1 MFITFEG
8 IEGSG
13 KSLQIDRTVAHLKRR
28 GVRCLV
34 TREPGGT
41 EFGSAVRQ
49 ILLRAGGP
57 PRDPLSE
64 LLLYLADR
72 HQHLCEV
79 IEPALRDGVTV
90 ISDRYH
96 DATRAYQGAARGI
109 APGIIDRLAAV
120 LGIRD
125 PDKTILLDIDPLV
138 GLQRARSRNESSGSA
153 LEEGRFEAEDLSFHR
168 EVRKAYLALARQFP
182 QRIHRIDA
190 SGSSDAVYWRI
201 QVLLDEWFPPAGDS

>member
-1 MFITFEG
+1 MFMTFEG

-13 KSLQIDRTVAHLKRR
+13 KSLQIDRTVAYLKQK

-57 PRDPLSE
+57 PRDALSE

-72 HQHLCEV
+72 HQHLREV
-79 IEPALRDGVTV
+79 IEPALRKGITV

-120 LGIRD
+120 LGIPD
-125 PDKTILLDIDPLV
+125 PDKTILLDIDPAV
-138 GLQRARSRNESSGSA
+138 GLQRARSRNESGGFA

-168 EVRKAYLALARQFP
+168 EVRKAYLELARQFP
-182 QRIHRIDA
+182 RRIHRIDA
-190 SGSSDAVYWRI
+190 SGSPESVYSRI
-201 QVLLDEWFPPAGDS
+201 QVLLDEWFSSVG

>member
-13 KSLQIDRTVAHLKRR
+13 KSLQIERAVSYLRGK

-41 EFGSAVRQ
+41 DVGAIIRQ
-49 ILLRAGGP
+49 ILLQAEGP
-57 PRDPLSE
+57 LREPMTE

-72 HQHLCEV
+72 HQHLRQL
-79 IEPALRDGVTV
+79 IEPALREGITV
-90 ISDRYH
+90 ICDRYH

-109 APGIIDRLAAV
+109 PSAIIERLTEI
-120 LGIRD
+120 LGIRE
-125 PDKTILLDIDPLV
+125 PDKTIFLDIEPII
-138 GLQRARSRNESSGSA
+138 GLQRARSRNDSAGSTIA
-153 LEEGRFEAEDLSFHR
+153 EGRFEAEDLSFHQ
-168 EVRKAYLALARQFP
+168 EVRRAYLELARRFP

-190 SGSSDAVYWRI
+190 SGSPDKIHSRI
-201 QVLLDEWFPPAGDS
+201 RALLDEWFSQPGDV